1 MLIKTTIPLFAIALF
16 ILGPGS
22 ARAQAGPPFLT
33 NDPGTPGNANWEINL
48 GSMQTI
54 ARGVSS
60 YQVPQ
65 IDLNFGV
72 GDRIQLT
79 YEVPYILQTSADQ
92 PLESGWGN
100 GYPGVKWRFLDQG
113 EDGWQMSTFP
123 QVETGASL
131 LARQKGIAVPGP
143 RYLLPLEVTKKIGAF
158 DVDFEAGYFVAG
170 HGPKERILGV
180 VAGRSVTE
188 RLELDAEIYDDRAY
202 DSAPHSTTLDL
213 GGRYKLHRGI
223 IALFMAGRS
232 INGFGDGQPEFM
244 GYVGVQILLSNYGRT
259 FTQEKAV
266 DGTVNGQ
273 LESTSEDARSP

>member
-1 MLIKTTIPLFAIALF
+1 MSIKTLIPLCSLALF
-16 ILGPGS
+16 ALESGA
-22 ARAQAGPPFLT
+22 ARAQGGPPFLT

-79 YEVPYILQTSADQ
+79 YEVPYILQTSTGQ

-113 EDGWQMSTFP
+113 EDGWQLSTFP
-123 QVETGASL
+123 QLETGGSAP
-131 LARQKGIAVPGP
+131 ARQKGIAESGP
-143 RYLLPLEVTKKIGAF
+143 RYLLPIEVTKKIGPL

-170 HGPKERILGV
+170 RGPKERILGLA
-180 VAGRSVTE
+180 AGRPVSE
-188 RLELDAEIYDDRAY
+188 RLELDAEFYDDRAY
-202 DSAPHSTTLDL
+202 GAAHHATSFDL
-213 GGRYKLHRGI
+213 GGRYKLRPGI
-223 IALFMAGRS
+223 IALFMAGHS
-232 INGFGDGQPEFM
+232 VTGFGEGQPLFI
-244 GYVGVQILLSNYGRT
+244 GYVGIQFLLSNYGRT
-259 FTQEKAV
+259 FTQ
-266 DGTVNGQ
+266 
-273 LESTSEDARSP
+273 